1 MESNNLPGAAAAAP
15 ARGEKDMSKSLVAYF
30 SASDADLAA
39 FVRKSA

>member
-1 MESNNLPGAAAAAP
+1 MESNNLPGAAAAAL

-30 SASDADLAA
+30 STSDADLAA